1 MTLTSRV
8 SNWWVELKVGVLA
21 LVTSSAGSILRLLQG
36 INNFSRDLAVPTVEW
51 EQDDMST
58 TWQSTWEAKGG
69 DLQNSGAWEVLCEG
83 QTQIYCLVR

>member
-1 MTLTSRV
+1 MLIMLLKVTLTSRV

-51 EQDDMST
+51 EQDDMSI
-58 TWQSTWEAKGG
+58 K
-69 DLQNSGAWEVLCEG
+69 
-83 QTQIYCLVR
+83 